1 LNNPAEK
8 NCINE
13 FNKLIET
20 NYIGDRMSKLKI
32 YLMEL
37 RAPFFTATIVPI
49 LLGTAIAY
57 NLSNSINWLYFGL
70 TLLGGLLLHAGA
82 NVINDYFDHKSQN
95 DELNEEFIRPFTGGS
110 RMIQEKLMTP
120 KEVLIQ
126 AIVCL
131 VFGSAIGLY
140 LTIKIGWVILAIGI
154 FGVFSALFYVDP
166 KVKLVGRGIGE
177 IFIGLNFGVAM
188 TFGAYFVQ
196 TGQFSWIPIIA
207 SIPVAVLIAAVLYIN
222 EFQDAKADEAVGK
235 NHLVVR
241 LGKKRAVTGYMFL
254 MLATY
259 LAVVISV
266 VTDKLPPITLVAL
279 LTIPIALKAIKIAHE
294 NYEDSAKLMPAN
306 ASTIMNH
313 LLTGILL
320 IISFFVDK
328 WI

>member
-1 LNNPAEK
+1 M
-8 NCINE
+8 
-13 FNKLIET
+13 T
-20 NYIGDRMSKLKI
+20 KLKI

-57 NLSNSINWLYFGL
+57 NLNYSINWVYFGL
-70 TLLGGLLLHAGA
+70 TLLGGLLLHGGA

-95 DELNEEFIRPFTGGS
+95 DELNKEFISPFTGGS

-120 KEVLIQ
+120 KEVLIE

-131 VFGSAIGLY
+131 VLGSVIGIY
-140 LTIKIGWVILAIGI
+140 LTIKIGWVILAIGM
-154 FGVFSALFYVDP
+154 FGVFSAIFYVEP
-166 KVKLVGRGIGE
+166 KIKLVGRGIGE

-196 TGQFSWIPIIA
+196 AGQFSWIPIIA
-207 SIPVAVLIAAVLYIN
+207 SIPIAILIAALLYIN

-235 NHLVVR
+235 NHLVIR
-241 LGKKRAVTGYMFL
+241 LGKKRAANGYVFL

-259 LAVVISV
+259 LAVVIGV
-266 VTDKLPPITLVAL
+266 VTDSLPPITLSAL
-279 LTIPIALKAIKIAHE
+279 LTIPIAFKAIKVAQE
-294 NYEDSAKLMPAN
+294 NYDDSAKLAPAN
-306 ASTIMNH
+306 VSTILNH

-320 IISFFVDK
+320 IVSFFVDK

>member
-1 LNNPAEK
+1 M
-8 NCINE
+8 
-13 FNKLIET
+13 NKV
-20 NYIGDRMSKLKI
+20 KI

-49 LLGTAIAY
+49 LLGTAIAF
-57 NLSNSINWLYFGL
+57 NLTNSINWGFFIL
-70 TLLGGLLLHAGA
+70 TLIGGIFLQAGA

-95 DELNEEFIRPFTGGS
+95 DELNKEFISPFTGGS

-120 KEVLIQ
+120 KEVLIE

-131 VFGSAIGLY
+131 VLGSAIGIY
-140 LTIKIGWVILAIGI
+140 LTIKIGWVILAIGV
-154 FGVFSALFYVDP
+154 FGVFSAVFYVDP
-166 KVKLVGRGIGE
+166 KVKLVGRGVGE
-177 IFIGLNFGVAM
+177 IFIGLNFGIAM

-196 TGQFSWIPIIA
+196 TSQFSWIPIIA
-207 SIPVAVLIAAVLYIN
+207 SIPVAILIAALLYIN

-235 NHLVVR
+235 NHLVIR
-241 LGKKRAVTGYMFL
+241 LGKKRAANGYVFL

-259 LAVVISV
+259 LAVVIGV
-266 VTDKLPPITLVAL
+266 VTDSLPPITLSAL
-279 LTIPIALKAIKIAHE
+279 LTIPIAFKAIKIAQE
-294 NYEDSAKLMPAN
+294 NYDDSARLAPAN

-320 IISFFVDK
+320 IGSFFIDK